1 MDDARE
7 PRFEQDVQSGTPLRG
22 AFSFASFLW
31 ASKEKKFTNTKII
44 ISQISATRRQRRQ
57 GFA

>member
-22 AFSFASFLW
+22 VLSFVKLFFGQA
-31 ASKEKKFTNTKII
+31 KKSLFKNTFWQKGDK
-44 ISQISATRRQRRQ
+44 TR
-57 GFA
+57 